1 MELKRLFK
9 RYKTFEE
16 VDLFTKIVIVLYCV
30 RVLAS
35 AWLAF
40 DIAGHKI
47 FQFIISWTGKLALLV
62 AIVYIF
68 KVQKRITYKRM
79 LIMLYE
85 KYAKLVSRSKI
96 KIIYIVGSIHNPRLL

>member
-68 KVQKRITYKRM
+68 KVQKRITYKS
-79 LIMLYE
+79 LGLCILPT
-85 KYAKLVSRSKI
+85 
-96 KIIYIVGSIHNPRLL
+96 IYIFLHYY

>member
-68 KVQKRITYKRM
+68 KVQKRITYKSDSYSKYS
-79 LIMLYE
+79 LIELI
-85 KYAKLVSRSKI
+85 LSSKSLHI
-96 KIIYIVGSIHNPRLL
+96 CAHSNN